1 METGYYIHAA
11 NVRGDGDVGRLVL
24 GHVAP
29 AIREFMSVRVVSL
42 TETCVFER
50 YVCVTCVRARS
61 LPRSEKE

>member
-1 METGYYIHAA
+1 M
-11 NVRGDGDVGRLVL
+11 RGDGDVGRLVL